1 MKNYYLI
8 LEIKPEASKDEI
20 KKAFR
25 RLALIHHP
33 DKGGDENKFKEINEA
48 YAFLSSKQKI
58 KQPIQPYQPY
68 GAYVIVIDFGFGGC
82 GWNNNSTG
90 SSYINI
96 NL

>member
-8 LEIKPEASKDEI
+8 LEVKPEASQDEI

-48 YAFLSSKQKI
+48 YAILSGKQKI
-58 KQPIQPYQPY
+58 RQPIQPYQPY
-68 GAYVIVIDFGFGGC
+68 GAYVVVYDFGFGGY
-82 GWNNNSTG
+82 GWTNNSTG
-90 SSYINI
+90 ASYINI